1 MPTADAQMRQLAD
14 ALPPGSLR
22 HDVIS
27 SARRFKSTWVEL
39 GRLLIQVRDEARYEE
54 WGFGSFEAYCLKEL
68 HIRKPTA
75 LKLTRGYAFLD
86 KHEPEEVRRPEIA
99 QRAPAFEVV
108 EVLADA
114 EERGQ
119 LSADEY
125 QSIRASIWDEER
137 PTATLKRELVEKFPK
152 PPPPPPP
159 EGLYLKRLAQTAR
172 RLANE
177 LAAARGIPSTL
188 ADRAGALAQEVEGLL
203 GQVDSGDEGPVPLD
217 S

>member
-22 HDVIS
+22 HDVLT

-39 GRLLIQVRDEARYEE
+39 GRLMIQVRDEARYEE
-54 WGFGSFEAYCLKEL
+54 WGFASFEAYCLKEL

-75 LKLTRGYAFLD
+75 LKLTRSYAFLD
-86 KHEPEEVRRPEIA
+86 KHEPEQVRQPQLAE
-99 QRAPAFEVV
+99 RAPAFEVV

-137 PTATLKRELVEKFPK
+137 PTAAIKRELVEKFPK

-159 EGLYLKRLAQTAR
+159 EGLLLKRLAQAAR

-188 ADRAGALAQEVEGLL
+188 ADRAGDLAQEVEGLL
-203 GQVDSGDEGPVPLD
+203 GSPDAEADGPEPLD
-217 S
+217 P